1 MITKLLDGLEMSLDV
16 YEMSWDSSKL
26 QMAGGAHIYIGH
38 QLKRAVTSRWPVF
51 CVGIGTSDHRASEH
65 PVSLSNWTSR
75 WTS

>member
-1 MITKLLDGLEMSLDV
+1 MIYELLYGLEMFLDV
-16 YEMSWDSSKL
+16 YEVSWNSSNL
-26 QMAGGAHIYIGH
+26 QMAGGHIYIGH
-38 QLKRAVTSRWPVF
+38 QLKRVVTSRWPVF